1 MSVAQMAALIAVT
14 VGKRVR
20 INRAMA
26 IGIYLVSQAISV
38 SMRLLCHV
46 PRAFGAH
53 EEHQNS

>member
-20 INRAMA
+20 INRA